1 MSEAIPMDTPNS
13 GQGLNPQ
20 VQGVD
25 LTRPA
30 ITPRWIHNLALI
42 TCCVTFVLICMGGV
56 VKSKQAGLSVPDWPQ
71 SYGHPTIEVAG
82 TAAGLTLLLTL
93 AWVITRKSALAIAA
107 IVAGFALDVIYV
119 VMGPS
124 IGETPWYLIESVRA
138 EHSHRLV
145 AGNVG
150 FLYFI
155 LTGAIWTTD
164 RRPAVRSLALWGVVA
179 VVLQAVLGGLTVRMS
194 LPPIVSSLHGT
205 LAQGFFLIT
214 IVLAYLTS
222 PIWFNKRE
230 SIPQTDAK
238 PFQKLARMLVIAF
251 FVQIVLGTAVRH
263 TNYGG
268 GQGNESSFYWHTGAH
283 LAGLLWVL
291 HNVAKVSIRAIRRHW
306 DVPAIAGPVKV
317 LLCLLLAQ
325 IGLGIGILI
334 YRLTVKLDGNPVA
347 LKEIVATSHVGFGA
361 LCLATA
367 VFLTLQSHRV
377 LAPAESKST
386 SGAAA

>member
-1 MSEAIPMDTPNS
+1 MSEAISMNDA
-13 GQGLNPQ
+13 GVNPRTESEALSN
-20 VQGVD
+20 V
-25 LTRPA
+25 
-30 ITPRWIHNLALI
+30 TPRWIHNLALI

-82 TAAGLTLLLTL
+82 TAAGLTALLTV
-93 AWVITRKSALAIAA
+93 AWIFTRIPALAIAA

-119 VMGPS
+119 TMGPS
-124 IGETPWYLIESVRA
+124 IGDTPWYLIESVRA

-155 LTGAIWTTD
+155 LTGALWTTEK
-164 RRPAVRSLALWGVVA
+164 RRKVRSLALWGVLAIVC
-179 VVLQAVLGGLTVRMS
+179 QAVLGGLTVRMQ
-194 LPPIVSSLHGT
+194 LPPLVSALHGS
-205 LAQGFFLIT
+205 LAQGFFIIT

-222 PIWFNKRE
+222 PIWFEKRE
-230 SIPQTDAK
+230 LLPQNDAK
-238 PFQKLARMLVIAF
+238 PFQKLAKMLVIAF
-251 FVQIVLGTAVRH
+251 YVQIVLGTAVRH

-291 HNVAKVSIRAIRRHW
+291 HNIAKVTLRVARKHW
-306 DVPAIAGPVKV
+306 EVKALSGPVKV
-317 LLCLLLAQ
+317 LLCLVTTQ
-325 IGLGIGILI
+325 VGLGIGILI
-334 YRLTVKLDGNPVA
+334 YRLLTKLDGNPVA
-347 LKEIVATSHVGFGA
+347 LKEIVATSHVGIGA
-361 LCLATA
+361 LCLATS
-367 VFLTLQSHRV
+367 VYLTLQAHRV
-377 LAPAESKST
+377 LEPEASK